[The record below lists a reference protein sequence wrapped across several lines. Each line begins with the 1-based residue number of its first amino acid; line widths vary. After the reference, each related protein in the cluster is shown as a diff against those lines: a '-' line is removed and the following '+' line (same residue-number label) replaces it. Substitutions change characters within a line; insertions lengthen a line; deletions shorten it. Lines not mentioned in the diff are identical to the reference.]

1 MFMLKQYE
9 TFTDVS
15 TACTLVLLKTHILP
29 AQPVYLYLESNNGN
43 M

>member
-15 TACTLVLLKTHILP
+15 TACTLALAQNANTASTACALLYDK
-29 AQPVYLYLESNNGN
+29 Q
-43 M
+43 